1 MTRVMQRVERRVW
14 AGLCALCLVVLAA
27 PALAKPKQKK
37 PEASASGS
45 ATLRAPPVEP
55 AKSEP
60 AEPAPAAVEEPP
72 PPAASTT
79 PQPSA
84 AAPAAAPA
92 EPAVDAEQLA
102 SLQVELNTLMDDLV
116 QARTRAALIGKT
128 LFKTLIRVHVQNLV
142 GDDTA
147 LAKIVLKLDGAP
159 IFRGDGASMRGDEE
173 RQVFEGFVAPGPHV
187 LSAELEQNSRNDQA
201 YGYTLRESYKFQA
214 LRDKR
219 NELSLTLR
227 DSSDMASEFP
237 DDQDGEYDIRMR
249 LRARTRE
256 LNEE

>member
-1 MTRVMQRVERRVW
+1 MTRVMQRIERRVW
-14 AGLCALCLVVLAA
+14 VGLCALCLLALAA
-27 PALAKPKQKK
+27 PASAKPKQRK
-37 PEASASGS
+37 PEAG
-45 ATLRAPPVEP
+45 ATLRVEQAEPQKPEP
-55 AKSEP
+55 A
-60 AEPAPAAVEEPP
+60 EPP
-72 PPAASTT
+72 PPAAVEPPPPAAGSTT
-79 PQPSA
+79 QPSA
-84 AAPAAAPA
+84 AETDAAAEP
-92 EPAVDAEQLA
+92 PAVDAEQLA
-102 SLQVELNTLMDDLV
+102 SLQTELSTLMDDLV

-147 LAKIVLKLDGAP
+147 LSKIVLKLDGAP
-159 IFRGDGASMRGDEE
+159 IFRGDGASMSGDEA

-256 LNEE
+256 LNDE

>member
-1 MTRVMQRVERRVW
+1 MQPVERRVW
-14 AGLCALCLVVLAA
+14 GGVCALCLLALA
-27 PALAKPKQKK
+27 LPAHAKPKQRKA
-37 PEASASGS
+37 EAA
-45 ATLRAPPVEP
+45 ATLRVEEQPEPPKP
-55 AKSEP
+55 EP
-60 AEPAPAAVEEPP
+60 AEPPPPPAAEEPP
-72 PPAASTT
+72 PPAASTAT
-79 PQPSA
+79 QP
-84 AAPAAAPA
+84 PAA
-92 EPAVDAEQLA
+92 EPATSGSAAPVDPEQLA
-102 SLQVELNTLMDDLV
+102 ALQAELNTLMDDMV

-128 LFKTLIRVHVQNLV
+128 LFKTLVRVHVQNLV

-159 IFRGDGASMRGDEE
+159 IFRGDAAAMRGDEA

-187 LSAELEQNSRNDQA
+187 LSAELEQNSKNDQA

-237 DDQDGEYDIRMR
+237 DDQDGEYDIRIR

>member
-1 MTRVMQRVERRVW
+1 MTRVMQRVERRIGV
-14 AGLCALCLVVLAA
+14 GLCALCLLAFA
-27 PALAKPKQKK
+27 LPAQAKPKQRKS
-37 PEASASGS
+37 EGT
-45 ATLRAPPVEP
+45 ATLRVEQAEP
-55 AKSEP
+55 QTPEP
-60 AEPAPAAVEEPP
+60 AEPPPKAVEDQP

-79 PQPSA
+79 SQPSA
-84 AAPAAAPA
+84 AEPAHAEA
-92 EPAVDAEQLA
+92 EPAASEGELA
-102 SLQVELNTLMDDLV
+102 SLQTELNTLMDDLV

-128 LFKTLIRVHVQNLV
+128 LFKTLIRVQVQNLV

-159 IFRGDGASMRGDEE
+159 IFRGDAASMRGDEA
-173 RQVFEGFVAPGPHV
+173 RQVFEGYVAPGPHV
-187 LSAELEQNSRNDQA
+187 LSAELEQNSRSDQA

-219 NELSLTLR
+219 NELQLTLR

-249 LRARTRE
+249 LRARTRG

>member
-1 MTRVMQRVERRVW
+1 MTRVMRRVERGVW
-14 AGLCALCLVVLAA
+14 AGLCALCLLALA
-27 PALAKPKQKK
+27 LPASAKPKQRKQD
-37 PEASASGS
+37 AAASGS
-45 ATLRAPPVEP
+45 ATLRVEQAEP
-55 AKSEP
+55 AK
-60 AEPAPAAVEEPP
+60 AEPADPPPTAAEDQP
-72 PPAASTT
+72 PPAAN
-79 PQPSA
+79 PAPPPSA
-84 AAPAAAPA
+84 AESAPGPA
-92 EPAVDAEQLA
+92 ETPVDAEQLA
-102 SLQVELNTLMDDLV
+102 SLQSELSTLMDDLV
-116 QARTRAALIGKT
+116 QARTRAGLIGKT

-159 IFRGDGASMRGDEE
+159 IFRGDAASMRGDEA
-173 RQVFEGFVAPGPHV
+173 RQVFEGYVAPGPHV
-187 LSAELEQNSRNDQA
+187 LSVELEQNSRSDQA

-237 DDQDGEYDIRMR
+237 DDQDGEYDVRMR

>member
-1 MTRVMQRVERRVW
+1 MQSKAPRVW
-14 AGLCALCLVVLAA
+14 AGLFALSLLLLSLPAA
-27 PALAKPKQKK
+27 AKPKQKK
-37 PEASASGS
+37 VEAGVSGS
-45 ATLRAPPVEP
+45 ATLRVDQAAPQEP
-55 AKSEP
+55 EP
-60 AEPAPAAVEEPP
+60 GDPLPPAAAEPP
-72 PPAASTT
+72 PPAAS
-79 PQPSA
+79 PAAQPSA
-84 AAPAAAPA
+84 AEPAATEA
-92 EPAVDAEQLA
+92 EPLATEQLA
-102 SLQVELNTLMDDLV
+102 SLQSELSTLMDDMV
-116 QARTRAALIGKT
+116 QARTRAGLIGKT

-159 IFRGDGASMRGDEE
+159 IFRGDGGSMRGDEA

-187 LSAELEQNSRNDQA
+187 LSAELEQNSKNDQA
-201 YGYTLRESYKFQA
+201 YGYTLRESFKFQA

-227 DSSDMASEFP
+227 DSSDMASDFP

-256 LNEE
+256 LNDE